1 MVLGTE
7 VIGRS
12 RNAALCCSRAQRRA
26 MACQSE
32 HRAASCCSV
41 AAMASSLWL
50 QPTRRKEWFIF
61 YEKNKYEGLNEK

>member
-12 RNAALCCSRAQRRA
+12 RNAALYCSRAQRRA

-32 HRAASCCSV
+32 HRCSKLLQCDGCHGVKFV
-41 AAMASSLWL
+41 AAA
-50 QPTRRKEWFIF
+50 
-61 YEKNKYEGLNEK
+61 NEEEIVVYFL